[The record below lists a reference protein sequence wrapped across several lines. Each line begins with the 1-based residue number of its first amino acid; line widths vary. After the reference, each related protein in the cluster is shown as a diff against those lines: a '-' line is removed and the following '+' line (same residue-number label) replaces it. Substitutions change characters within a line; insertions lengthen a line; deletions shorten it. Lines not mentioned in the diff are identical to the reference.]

1 MRHLLAALSATA
13 FCVACAA
20 SSVAVAPSTGGATT
34 TTIAANKAFSETLP
48 WSDES
53 ETALASRGFIATLA
67 DPKIRAADGRVVFDA
82 SAYDFADGPAQ
93 DTMNPSLW
101 RHLGLLNN
109 HGLFE
114 VVPGLWQVRGLD
126 ISVMSIIATENGY
139 IIVDPLTATETAAA
153 AMSLVREH
161 VGDKPIK
168 AVIYTHSHG
177 DHFGGVKGIVSDAEV
192 AEGKVQIIA
201 PDGFMEHAVSENLI
215 AGPAMSRRA
224 NYQFGTRLTPGPA
237 GQGGAGIGTGLPS
250 GSFSLI
256 APTYTVKETSEK
268 LVIDGIEIE
277 FQVTPGTEAP
287 AELNFYLPHLRALC
301 LAENANA
308 TMHNI
313 LPPRGALV
321 RDSKAWADYLTES
334 VHLYGDRTDV
344 MFVSHGWPRWGH
356 DEVLAFVSSHRDA
369 YKYLH
374 DQSVRLMNKGYT
386 AEEIAEVIALPDTL
400 ASKWYNR
407 GYYGTMAHNSKAV
420 YQRYLGWYDANPAN
434 LNPWPPE
441 ESAKRY
447 VEAMG
452 GREKTLR
459 TAKQAYDAGDYRWA
473 AEVANHLVF
482 SDAAD
487 TAARELM
494 AQAFEQMGYQ
504 AEGSLWRNMYL
515 TGASEARTTPA
526 ASGPTLLSPDVV
538 SAISVEQVFDMLAV
552 RVDPALAAGKSV
564 SIAFEFPDLG
574 ETRLVSIRNSVLVHE
589 DGAGAKADATLRLP
603 KPAFLGMIF
612 AGQKPVDLVAKGVL
626 TIEGDPTAAATLLG
640 VLDPPAAAAPFGIV
654 TP

>member
-1 MRHLLAALSATA
+1 MYRTLAIALAAS
-13 FCVACAA
+13 ACAA
-20 SSVAVAPSTGGATT
+20 CTNTVTPVQRSTGEATPAT
-34 TTIAANKAFSETLP
+34 LAANEAFSASLP
-48 WSDES
+48 WSDTS
-53 ETALASRGFIATLA
+53 EDALASRGFIATLA
-67 DPKIRAADGRVVFDA
+67 DPKIKAADGRIVFDA
-82 SAYDFADGPAQ
+82 SAYDFADGEAA

-114 VVPGLWQVRGLD
+114 VTPGLWQVRGLD
-126 ISVMSIIATENGY
+126 ISVMSVIATETGY

-153 AMSLVREH
+153 AMSLVRQH
-161 VGDKPIK
+161 VGDKPIV

-177 DHFGGVKGIVSDAEV
+177 DHFGGVKGIVSDADV
-192 AEGKVQIIA
+192 AAGKVQIIA
-201 PDGFMEHAVSENLI
+201 PEGFMEHAVSENLI

-250 GSFSLI
+250 GSFTLI
-256 APTYTVKETSEK
+256 APTITITETGQK
-268 LVIDGIEIE
+268 LTIDGIEIE

-287 AELNFYLPHLRALC
+287 AEMNFYLPHLRALC
-301 LAENANA
+301 LAENANP
-308 TMHNI
+308 TMHNV

-334 VHLYGDRTDV
+334 IHLYGDRTDV
-344 MFVSHGWPRWGH
+344 MFVSHGWPRWGTS
-356 DEVLAFVSSHRDA
+356 EVAEFMASHRDA

-386 AEEIAEVIALPDTL
+386 AEEIAEVIALPDSL

-441 ESAKRY
+441 EAAKRY
-447 VEAMG
+447 VAAMG
-452 GREKTLR
+452 GPEKALKVAQ
-459 TAKQAYDAGDYRWA
+459 TAYAEGDYRWA
-473 AEVANHLVF
+473 AEVASHVVF
-482 SDAAD
+482 SDGTNTD
-487 TAARELM
+487 AREVL

-515 TGASEARTTPA
+515 TGAAEARTVPTVA
-526 ASGPTLLSPDVV
+526 AVTTLSPDVV
-538 SAISVEQVFDMLAV
+538 SAISVEQVFDMLAI
-552 RVDPALAAGKSV
+552 RVDPQLAEGKSV
-564 SIAFEFPDLG
+564 SLAFDFPDLG
-574 ETRLVSIRNSVLVHE
+574 ETRLVSIRNSVLIHE
-589 DGAGAKADATLRLP
+589 DGKGRTAAATLRMS

-612 AGQKPVDLVAKGVL
+612 GGQKPADLVMKGAL

-640 VLDPPAAAAPFGIV
+640 VLDPPAAPEPFPIV

>member
-1 MRHLLAALSATA
+1 MYRNFVAAFAA
-13 FCVACAA
+13 AVCA
-20 SSVAVAPSTGGATT
+20 SCTSTHPSVEPSTGQASATT
-34 TTIAANKAFSETLP
+34 VAANQTFSARLP
-48 WSDES
+48 WQDVS
-53 ETALASRGFIATLA
+53 EAALASRGFIAALA
-67 DPKIRAADGRVVFDA
+67 DPKIKAADGRIVFDA
-82 SAYDFADGPAQ
+82 GAYEFADGVAA

-109 HGLFE
+109 HGIFE

-126 ISVMSIIATENGY
+126 ISVMSVIASETGY
-139 IIVDPLTATETAAA
+139 IIVDPLTATETSAA

-161 VGDKPIK
+161 VGDKPIV

-177 DHFGGVKGIVSDAEV
+177 DHFGGVKGIVSDADV
-192 AEGKVQIIA
+192 AAGKVQIIA

-224 NYQFGTRLTPGPA
+224 NYQFGSRLTPGPA

-256 APTYTVKETSEK
+256 APTITITETGQK

-277 FQVTPGTEAP
+277 FQITPGTEAP
-287 AELNFYLPHLRALC
+287 AEMNFYLPHLRALC
-301 LAENANA
+301 LAENANP
-308 TMHNI
+308 TMHNV

-334 VHLYGDRTDV
+334 IHLYGERTDL
-344 MFVSHGWPRWGH
+344 MFVSHGWPRWGTE
-356 DEVLAFVSSHRDA
+356 EVAAFMASHRDA

-386 AEEIAEVIALPDTL
+386 AEEIAEVIALPDSL

-407 GYYGTMAHNSKAV
+407 GYYGTMAHNAKAV

-434 LNPWPPE
+434 LNPWPQE
-441 ESAKRY
+441 EAAKRY
-447 VEAMG
+447 VAAMG
-452 GREKTLR
+452 GADKALR
-459 TAKQAYDAGDYRWA
+459 IAQTAYKDGDYRWA
-473 AEVANHLVF
+473 AEVASHVVF
-482 SDAAD
+482 SDDANAD
-487 TAARELM
+487 AREVL

-504 AEGSLWRNMYL
+504 AEGALWRNMYL
-515 TGASEARTTPA
+515 TGAAEARAAPGAATVTT
-526 ASGPTLLSPDVV
+526 LSPDVV
-538 SAISVEQVFDMLAV
+538 SAISVEQVFDMLAI
-552 RVDPALAAGKSV
+552 RVDPQLAEGKSV
-564 SIAFEFPDLG
+564 SLVFDFLDMNQS
-574 ETRLVSIRNSVLVHE
+574 RLVSIRNSVLVHE
-589 DGAGAKADATLRLP
+589 DGAGRSASATLRMS

-612 AGQKPVDLVAKGVL
+612 GGQKPADMVLKGAL
-626 TIEGDPTAAATLLG
+626 TIEGDPSAAAALLG
-640 VLDPPAAAAPFGIV
+640 VIDPPGAPEPFPIV